1 MDIEADAHAII
12 SANAYMT
19 LGTADA
25 GGLPWVT
32 PVWFAPEGDRR
43 FYWVSDPGARH
54 SRNLADRPE
63 LSIAIFDSHAPIS
76 TGQGVY
82 MAAVADL
89 PSGDELEHGIR
100 IFSRRAV
107 EQGGRAW
114 TVADVSPGAR
124 LRLYRATATER
135 WIGNRED
142 RRTPLPE

>member
-12 SANAYMT
+12 DGNAYMT
-19 LGTADA
+19 LATADA

-32 PVWFAPEGDRR
+32 PVWFAPEDDRR
-43 FYWVSDPGARH
+43 FYWVSDPDARH
-54 SRNLADRPE
+54 SRNLAVRPQ

-76 TGQGVY
+76 TGYGVY
-82 MAAVADL
+82 VAAIADQ
-89 PSGDELEHGIR
+89 PEGDELEHGIG
-100 IFSRRAV
+100 IFSRRGL

-114 TVADVSPGAR
+114 TVADVSEGAR

-142 RRTPLPE
+142 RRTPLPA